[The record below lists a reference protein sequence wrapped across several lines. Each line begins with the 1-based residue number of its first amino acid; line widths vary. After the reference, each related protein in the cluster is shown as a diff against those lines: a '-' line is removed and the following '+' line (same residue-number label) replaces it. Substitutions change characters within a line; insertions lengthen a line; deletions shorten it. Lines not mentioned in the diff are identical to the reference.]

1 MKFILSFR
9 QKLILLSLTIALLP
23 NNALFS
29 QGKGNFQYDYTG
41 DQSNFIINYDRRQSE
56 TRSERVKIALEVNKS
71 VSLLISGDIELYF
84 GDDPNNLTK
93 YVIGSIGQN
102 EDFNLKTFYFKKNG
116 LTPDTNYYFRWTFN
130 SNSNISAG
138 QGIVMI
144 KTSKSF
150 SILPDQLFDIPET
163 NIKEGDTLGRIKYD
177 DSDSKWAKIQTYYK
191 TTVGLKTDG
200 SLLVWGNNA
209 YSLIPVS
216 SYSSQNVVY
225 EPVLASIA
233 SITFNLDSDGDGYLD
248 NDEDLPDSSGS
259 PQSDKNNASSKPAD
273 SDTNKFRSSD
283 PNDTETRDFR
293 WANGTYTSSGT
304 IDVAYVKMKFSDRL
318 EQQLGMNPYQ
328 NDIGTSDL
336 YSKITTFRDAPRMFP
351 LLFKDF
357 ALTKTS
363 VYGVLT
369 NGDLWQW
376 GNASGGNDLYTA
388 TEDLNGD
395 LPGGE
400 IQASMIEKNNQYEFF
415 FEPWF
420 IGEKLN
426 NKKIKTIS
434 SSDNFLTPKYP
445 NLYGKENWYDSVIAA
460 ISEDGDL
467 FVWGQ
472 INGVVINTPLELG
485 AGRNWSDVKVSDGIL
500 ALAEDGT
507 MHQLA
512 IELYDKV
519 PTSSNDTDN
528 DGVADSLDA
537 FKYNPQFQYDSD
549 EDGLP
554 DKEETRIGTDRFNE
568 DSDKDENG
576 NLKPDGVNDG
586 EDAFPL
592 DPRYSRDDD
601 EDGVPYELDF
611 KIDSNG
617 TKIFT
622 DDNWDRDGDQIPDG
636 EDANPDVYGVDDWD
650 YDGDGISNFEEW
662 ERQLD
667 AWNRDTDQDG
677 IDDNLDE
684 FPQSYFYQLDSD
696 KDGLPDKLEIENG
709 TKYLNPQTDWD
720 SDGDGVKDGIDI
732 SKFDDFRNQAD
743 ELYKNCSGD
752 NWRKCNGYE
761 FFWRF
766 WDLKY
771 DCDGNG
777 RISREEWEK
786 TSSDCTAQA
795 LRDDFP
801 LDSNKITDTDRD
813 GIDDNLDD
821 DDDNDGYKDV
831 FEEFEITINGE
842 VFSVGT
848 NPKSWWDS
856 PERNGKDSDFDRV
869 PDLVEIHGLTISNTL
884 IYQKGTDPFNVN
896 SDDDWAWDGWDDWP
910 LDSNIQN
917 DRDRDKLEDWV
928 EGRLNTNPFSNDTD
942 GDGVLDGEDDFP
954 TKNWIIEPG
963 KFSGTKDSDKDGLS
977 DEYEKQN
984 STIYDYTKPDSDGDG
999 YWDCECDEN
1008 KFVYYTDFYGNSYWT
1023 DNWRWCNQEKENEYL
1038 TATDSDTLNESYRN
1052 KFIAAGI
1059 KTVREILDLNIDK
1072 IIEIVDFTGDNR
1084 FNDADSLRRKL
1095 EIYLWGQWS
1104 YDIQSSEWVNS
1115 NRIKEDKFPGDPSET
1130 TDFDN
1135 DGKGDNSDPDIDNDG
1150 YNNDVD
1156 DLDFDPTEN
1165 LNTDAPTIANGG
1177 LRDLNNNGIYG
1188 EDADGDGWFEEVD
1201 TWNFDFIGNNK
1212 DMDDDGDKFL
1222 DFDEIASG
1230 TDPLDPDSYPGSG
1243 FGDSDYDGLSNKY
1256 EIANGSDPKDWDSD
1270 NDGISDGWRY
1280 PHINYNQDKNWKIIW
1295 QFPSYTSTTTTDIG
1309 EEFWFRFEP
1318 EGGMNSI
1325 TISLTTTYEMTVP
1338 DVMNYFKNELLN
1350 THVDPTMGMINYDT
1364 TKSEYF
1370 SVTISGTAIILEGR
1384 NYNINDDTINKDR
1397 NFFYRASVILKSANN
1412 KIISKDKGVDT
1423 YRHHE
1428 WKSEIY
1434 DSRRGSRDGIVEK
1447 CCANW
1452 YGFYNGY
1459 LEHDLTISTYFMDQF
1474 PNDPNEFW
1482 DTDGDGIGDNS
1493 DPDIDGDGIDNSTDS
1508 IPYDPLGSIDSDG
1521 DGNPDYNDPDDDNDN
1536 FLDIDELFN
1545 NTDPKDSSDR
1555 PAADSDNDGFSD
1567 QFEISKGSNP
1577 NLMDTDGDGVN
1588 DGHIYY
1594 VPDRSTWKAFIQIP
1608 SGDLTAK
1615 TGSVFKLKLDNLN
1628 WSGEYNV
1635 EKAISISN
1643 SNTTG
1648 SQILE
1653 EFKNFVNGIGPN
1665 NNEYFSATVSD
1676 TRGTGDLNTLIIS
1689 GSPGDDDRTLYYEA
1703 SIFLTENGKL
1713 VVGKELD
1720 HDYHNFKGQFLYP
1733 RTNSHGYRFP
1743 YDGYKQTNWDTMSV
1757 LLYDMFPNDPFEYWD
1772 IDGDTIGDN
1781 SDSDI
1786 DGDGALNSQ
1795 EDAPFDPNDIYD
1807 TDGDG
1812 ISNSNDPNDDDD
1824 NFLDTDDPDPLN
1836 YTSADGGTDTD
1847 LDGISDSYEVNVLK
1861 TDPNDWDSD
1870 NDGVSDGWKMPQ
1882 IDYNQ
1887 NWKFVITTVS
1897 DVSKQVE
1904 IGQKFEFRIWDI
1916 NNWEGG
1922 KDLIVNV
1929 KTQMTAQEVLNNLSD
1944 QLNSLGK
1951 IATRY
1956 GDGTFSA
1963 SVDGNKLIIQG
1974 NGTYRNLGIQA
1985 SESLTNLD
1993 DNVIFTRRT
2002 EKWNQINRIFHT
2014 TRKQTIT
2021 EFGYDK
2027 YFVRDG
2033 EIEWADAGG
2042 QLLIDEFPLDPN
2054 EYWDTD
2060 GD

>member
-1 MKFILSFR
+1 MK
-9 QKLILLSLTIALLP
+9 AL
-23 NNALFS
+23 N
-29 QGKGNFQYDYTG
+29 GK
-41 DQSNFIINYDRRQSE
+41 
-56 TRSERVKIALEVNKS
+56 
-71 VSLLISGDIELYF
+71 
-84 GDDPNNLTK
+84 
-93 YVIGSIGQN
+93 
-102 EDFNLKTFYFKKNG
+102 
-116 LTPDTNYYFRWTFN
+116 
-130 SNSNISAG
+130 
-138 QGIVMI
+138 
-144 KTSKSF
+144 
-150 SILPDQLFDIPET
+150 
-163 NIKEGDTLGRIKYD
+163 
-177 DSDSKWAKIQTYYK
+177 
-191 TTVGLKTDG
+191 
-200 SLLVWGNNA
+200 
-209 YSLIPVS
+209 
-216 SYSSQNVVY
+216 
-225 EPVLASIA
+225 
-233 SITFNLDSDGDGYLD
+233 
-248 NDEDLPDSSGS
+248 
-259 PQSDKNNASSKPAD
+259 
-273 SDTNKFRSSD
+273 
-283 PNDTETRDFR
+283 
-293 WANGTYTSSGT
+293 
-304 IDVAYVKMKFSDRL
+304 KMKS
-318 EQQLGMNPYQ
+318 
-328 NDIGTSDL
+328 
-336 YSKITTFRDAPRMFP
+336 
-351 LLFKDF
+351 
-357 ALTKTS
+357 
-363 VYGVLT
+363 
-369 NGDLWQW
+369 
-376 GNASGGNDLYTA
+376 
-388 TEDLNGD
+388 
-395 LPGGE
+395 
-400 IQASMIEKNNQYEFF
+400 
-415 FEPWF
+415 
-420 IGEKLN
+420 
-426 NKKIKTIS
+426 IS

-445 NLYGKENWYDSVIAA
+445 NLYGKENWYDSVVAA

-512 IELYDKV
+512 IELYNKV

-554 DKEETRIGTDRFNE
+554 DKEEARIGTDRFNE

-601 EDGVPYELDF
+601 EDGVPYKLDF

-662 ERQLD
+662 ERHLD

-842 VFSVGT
+842 VLSVGT

-928 EGRLNTNPFSNDTD
+928 EGRLNTNPLSNDTD

-1084 FNDADSLRRKL
+1084 FNDAYSLRRKL

-1135 DGKGDNSDPDIDNDG
+1135 DTIGDNSDPDIDNDG

-1177 LRDLNNNGIYG
+1177 LKDYNNNGIYG

-1212 DMDDDGDKFL
+1212 DMDDDADKFL
-1222 DFDEIASG
+1222 DVDEIASG

-1243 FGDSDYDGLSNKY
+1243 YGDSDKDGLSNAY
-1256 EIANGSDPKDWDSD
+1256 EIAQKTDPKNWDTDGDGVSDGWIHPHICGTWNSNDYKVFIEIPNATATVNPDTYYIELNGNNQNWSGATRISYTVSTSINGTQLLNHFATELNKIGQITYDIDKIATYTATVSGNLLVITQGEQGRKFHFNAFNTVIGENNTIFLDKHDYDSHGWKSDLYVLPATTSNNIAQMCETHTFRYGLGGGKPGDNAEFDLLRDAFPNDPNEFWDTDGDGTGDKSDTDIDGDGILNSSDPMPFDSTQSLDTDGDGILDNIDPDDDNDSRLDVDEEFNSTDPLDSNSQPYPDTDGDGLSDSYELSTTNADGSAKFVTDPNDWDSD
-1270 NDGISDGWRY
+1270 NDGISDGPFRKNIASGQNWNIRIDIPQADFSTIVGDEY
-1280 PHINYNQDKNWKIIW
+1280 YISINGHNQDYNDRLLVTFDG
-1295 QFPSYTSTTTTDIG
+1295 QTSKTGT
-1309 EEFWFRFEP
+1309 ELLE
-1318 EGGMNSI
+1318 
-1325 TISLTTTYEMTVP
+1325 
-1338 DVMNYFKNELLN
+1338 YFKTELNKFSRFLY
-1350 THVDPTMGMINYDT
+1350 DNYKEET
-1364 TKSEYF
+1364 FTA
-1370 SVTISGTAIILEGR
+1370 SVSGTRLTIAG
-1384 NYNINDDTINKDR
+1384 NDL
-1397 NFFYRASVILKSANN
+1397 SKSAHVEAFFV
-1412 KIISKDKGVDT
+1412 IPGADSKLVLVNHGW
-1423 YRHHE
+1423 RHYW
-1428 WKSEIY
+1428 WKSDVLQQKDETCC
-1434 DSRRGSRDGIVEK
+1434 GSDRFDGIG
-1447 CCANW
+1447 
-1452 YGFYNGY
+1452 YGGHLF
-1459 LEHDLTISTYFMDQF
+1459 LMDAF

-1493 DPDIDGDGIDNSTDS
+1493 DTDIDGDGYLNENDGVPFDARDHLDTDNDGIGDS
-1508 IPYDPLGSIDSDG
+1508 L
-1521 DGNPDYNDPDDDNDN
+1521 DDNKDGDN
-1536 FLDIDELFN
+1536 FLDFD
-1545 NTDPKDSSDR
+1545 
-1555 PAADSDNDGFSD
+1555 
-1567 QFEISKGSNP
+1567 
-1577 NLMDTDGDGVN
+1577 
-1588 DGHIYY
+1588 
-1594 VPDRSTWKAFIQIP
+1594 
-1608 SGDLTAK
+1608 
-1615 TGSVFKLKLDNLN
+1615 
-1628 WSGEYNV
+1628 
-1635 EKAISISN
+1635 
-1643 SNTTG
+1643 
-1648 SQILE
+1648 
-1653 EFKNFVNGIGPN
+1653 
-1665 NNEYFSATVSD
+1665 
-1676 TRGTGDLNTLIIS
+1676 
-1689 GSPGDDDRTLYYEA
+1689 
-1703 SIFLTENGKL
+1703 
-1713 VVGKELD
+1713 
-1720 HDYHNFKGQFLYP
+1720 
-1733 RTNSHGYRFP
+1733 
-1743 YDGYKQTNWDTMSV
+1743 
-1757 LLYDMFPNDPFEYWD
+1757 
-1772 IDGDTIGDN
+1772 
-1781 SDSDI
+1781 
-1786 DGDGALNSQ
+1786 
-1795 EDAPFDPNDIYD
+1795 DPN
-1807 TDGDG
+1807 
-1812 ISNSNDPNDDDD
+1812 
-1824 NFLDTDDPDPLN
+1824 PLVF
-1836 YTSADGGTDTD
+1836 TSADGGADAD
-1847 LDGISDSYEVNVLK
+1847 LDGFSDFYEISILK
-1861 TDPNDWDSD
+1861 TDPNDWDTD

-1897 DVSKQVE
+1897 DVSKLVD
-1904 IGQKFEFRIWDI
+1904 IGQKFEFRIWDHA
-1916 NNWEGG
+1916 NWDGG
-1922 KDLIVNV
+1922 KDLNVFV
-1929 KTQMTAQEVLNNLSD
+1929 KTQMTAQQV
-1944 QLNSLGK
+1944 LNSLRDK
-1951 IATRY
+1951 INNLGSISTNQY
-1956 GDGTFSA
+1956 GVETFSA

-1974 NGTYRNLGIQA
+1974 NDTQRNIGIEG
-1985 SESLTNLD
+1985 SESLMNLD
-1993 DNVIFTRRT
+1993 DKVIFTQRT
-2002 EKWNQINRIFHT
+2002 WKWDQITRIFHS
-2014 TRKQTIT
+2014 TRLQTIT
-2021 EFGYDK
+2021 KYGFDK
-2027 YFVRDG
+2027 YFVRGG
-2033 EIEWADAGG
+2033 EVKWEDAGG
-2042 QLLIDEFPLDPN
+2042 QLLIDQFPLDPN

-2060 GD
+2060 GDGVA